1 MVRRIISGH
10 CLLSVR
16 NNTGGSWVCLGVL
29 VGVSLQ
35 VLHTAGSPVGHS
47 RLMSSLLK
55 VHLIQVY
62 FKIWPE
68 ATCLNC
74 RAGRET
80 LNAKFV
86 FDVTA
91 AFLTIGVGSSVHLRC
106 VEDSHVQL

>member
-1 MVRRIISGH
+1 MVRRTISGH

-16 NNTGGSWVCLGVL
+16 NNTGVKLGLFGLL

-35 VLHTAGSPVGHS
+35 VLHAAGSHVGYSH
-47 RLMSSLLK
+47 LMSSFLK
-55 VHLIQVY
+55 VQLIQVY

-80 LNAKFV
+80 LNTKLL
-86 FDVTA
+86 FDLTT
-91 AFLTIGVGSSVHLRC
+91 AFLVVGSSVHLQC